1 MNYTK
6 LGRYKVYGQ
15 KVKELRK
22 EKGLSQR
29 GFAQIVD
36 LPYMTIRRME
46 DEHTKD
52 EKGLSQFRID
62 MQKIKDIADTLETTV
77 ENLIS
82 EETKSRMYSFV
93 RAEKSLTKEVRE
105 YVRKEHN
112 IDIQDEQIIPFLFFI
127 IRSKK

>member
-6 LGRYKVYGQ
+6 IGKYKVYGQ

-22 EKGLSQR
+22 QKGISQME
-29 GFAQIVD
+29 FAKIIDV
-36 LPYMTIRRME
+36 PFMTIRRME
-46 DEHTKD
+46 DKNTKD
-52 EKGLSQFRID
+52 EKGLSHFRID
-62 MQKIKDIADTLETTV
+62 VQKIKDIADTLETTV
-77 ENLIS
+77 EDLIS
-82 EETKSRMYSFV
+82 EETKSTMYNFI

-112 IDIQDEQIIPFLFFI
+112 LDIQDEQIIPFLFFI

>member
-62 MQKIKDIADTLETTV
+62 MQKIKDIADTLETTI

-127 IRSKK
+127 IRSKI

>member
-1 MNYTK
+1 M
-6 LGRYKVYGQ
+6 RYKVYGQ
-15 KVKELRK
+15 KVRELRK
-22 EKGLSQR
+22 EKGFSQR
-29 GFAQIVD
+29 SFAKMVE

-82 EETKSRMYSFV
+82 EEAKSRMYSFV

>member
-1 MNYTK
+1 M
-6 LGRYKVYGQ
+6 RYKVYGQ
-15 KVKELRK
+15 KVRELRK
-22 EKGLSQR
+22 EKGFSQR
-29 GFAQIVD
+29 SFAKMVE

-127 IRSKK
+127 IRSKKW

>member
-1 MNYTK
+1 M
-6 LGRYKVYGQ
+6 RYKVYGQ
-15 KVKELRK
+15 KVRELRK
-22 EKGLSQR
+22 EKGFSQKS
-29 GFAQIVD
+29 FAKMVE

>member
-6 LGRYKVYGQ
+6 LGRHKVYGQ

-22 EKGLSQR
+22 EKGISQR

-36 LPYMTIRRME
+36 ISYMSLRRLE
-46 DEHTKD
+46 DKNFDD
-52 EKGLSQFRID
+52 EKGLSQFRVD
-62 MQKIKDIADTLETTV
+62 VQKIKDIADALETTV

-82 EETKSRMYSFV
+82 EESKSTMYSFV

-105 YVRKEHN
+105 YVRKEHS

>member
-1 MNYTK
+1 M
-6 LGRYKVYGQ
+6 RYKVYGQ
-15 KVKELRK
+15 KVRELRK

-29 GFAQIVD
+29 SFAKMVE

>member
-1 MNYTK
+1 M
-6 LGRYKVYGQ
+6 RYKVYGQ

-22 EKGLSQR
+22 EKGLSQIS
-29 GFAQIVD
+29 FARMVE

-82 EETKSRMYSFV
+82 EEAKSRMYSFV

-112 IDIQDEQIIPFLFFI
+112 LDIQDEQIIPFLFFI

>member
-1 MNYTK
+1 M
-6 LGRYKVYGQ
+6 RYKVYGQ
-15 KVKELRK
+15 KVRELRK

-29 GFAQIVD
+29 SFAKMVE

-127 IRSKK
+127 IRSKKW

>member
-1 MNYTK
+1 M
-6 LGRYKVYGQ
+6 RYKVYGQ
-15 KVKELRK
+15 KVRELRK

-29 GFAQIVD
+29 SFAKMVE

-127 IRSKK
+127 IRSK

>member
-127 IRSKK
+127 IRSKI